1 MPSET
6 ILIGYLPKRIVDLT
20 GDVHAPRYP
29 GVDEICSV
37 SECFSKSPPD
47 WVDCWLHNTDT
58 WLFDSPG
65 AVWWVVPEVERERY
79 RLYAYRLLPTLFHE
93 SGKETG
99 LTLPEIKAVP
109 IPASFIRIGYDAVV
123 HLTEYLRQ
131 ARRLIG
137 ETEDE
142 PDSPLSFGCSPLSCN
157 YMAEVY
163 PVNRYCLVDDPD
175 TALAMA
181 RDFASGNCEP
191 GPYCVVEVWAQGPKR
206 RGEARLGS
214 AGEAL
219 FRRPLTR
226 KS

>member
-20 GDVHAPRYP
+20 GDVDAPRYP

-65 AVWWVVPEVERERY
+65 AAWWVVPEVERERY

-93 SGKETG
+93 SGKETEHPLPA
-99 LTLPEIKAVP
+99 LTVAP
-109 IPASFIRIGYDAVV
+109 IPRGFTRIGYDAVERYVGDV
-123 HLTEYLRQ
+123 HEG
-131 ARRLIG
+131 A
-137 ETEDE
+137 
-142 PDSPLSFGCSPLSCN
+142 PAPPSFFCSPLSCN
-157 YMAEVY
+157 GMAEEY

-181 RDFASGNCEP
+181 RDFATGNCEP
-191 GPYCVVEVWAQGPKR
+191 GPYCVVEVWMQKPQR
-206 RGEARLGS
+206 RGEARRGS

-219 FRRPLTR
+219 FRRALTR

>member
-20 GDVHAPRYP
+20 GDVDAPRYP

-157 YMAEVY
+157 YMAEEY

-181 RDFASGNCEP
+181 RDFATGNCEP

-219 FRRPLTR
+219 FRRALTR